1 MYLLHGEPKPIC
13 EFFHH
18 WANDNDHSPCSYGKR
33 FDSIYRPLFSWSAH
47 ITCHVRRQKGIADA
61 HKNANTYRKDDKQQY
76 CFYNNVGGRVFSLVI
91 RAKQSSYTHCIFH
104 KPNGLLYYSKGIYH
118 CAFESAYSPIQHPNT
133 QLVSSSLM
141 SYLI

>member
-76 CFYNNVGGRVFSLVI
+76 SFYNNVGGRVFSLVT

-104 KPNGLLYYSKGIYH
+104 KPNGLLYYSKVMCRH
-118 CAFESAYSPIQHPNT
+118 HRFFHLHSLTEPHDMKALLPMYSF
-133 QLVSSSLM
+133 L
-141 SYLI
+141 